1 MKTTKHYEVV
11 VRLENGGT
19 QTLTYAAQPPFAV
32 GAKVKVDGSTLT
44 VLQ

>member
-11 VRLENGGT
+11 VRLENGGSQTISYAT
-19 QTLTYAAQPPFAV
+19 QPAFAV
-32 GAKVKVDGSTLT
+32 GARVKVENGTLA